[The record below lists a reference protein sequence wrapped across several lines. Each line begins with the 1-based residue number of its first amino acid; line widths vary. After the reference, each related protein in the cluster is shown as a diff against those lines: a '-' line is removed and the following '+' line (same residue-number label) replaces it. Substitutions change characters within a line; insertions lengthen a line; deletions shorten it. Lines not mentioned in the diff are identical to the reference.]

1 MDPHRN
7 QYQLVWMAL
16 HHRLCQKRIAFN
28 DLHDSTFFGACQLL
42 FYRTRTAYHMELHT
56 MREDLVTRTGFE
68 PMLKA

>member
-28 DLHDSTFFGACQLL
+28 ALHDSTFFGACQRR
-42 FYRTRTAYHMELHT
+42 FYRTRNAYHMEL
-56 MREDLVTRTGFE
+56 VTTVVTHTGFE